1 MTTRGEINSNF
12 YQIVNVDA
20 NGAPT
25 EVKPEYLPN
34 VGNAN
39 TANCA
44 NYAGNAFSVDI
55 SNVVGIGNIATINLD
70 GNGANVL
77 YGNGIFDSIPNAA
90 YANYA
95 NYAGQVVDNA
105 QPNITSTGTLTSLT
119 VSGNTD
125 LGNVG
130 NITITGGTLGYF
142 LQTDGAGNL
151 GWAAGGGGGNG
162 VPGGINTYVQFNDG
176 GTFGGNINFTYDVST
191 NVLTVGNIAGNITT
205 PAQGNITSV
214 GTLIS
219 LDVTG
224 NITGNALQLNTGTGV
239 TVANIGAMFWDEAS
253 NTVTLGMNNGV
264 QQQIGLES
272 YILVKASAT
281 ITDGQVVMFTGAA
294 GNHVTAAPADTTSV
308 GFRPEYI
315 IGVAT
320 QNIATNDF
328 GYITVFGIVHGL
340 NTNSFNVGD
349 ILWVD
354 NTTPGGLTVTRPS
367 DPNFQIEVA
376 AVTKKSAGDGH
387 LQVRVT
393 AFTDINSLTDV
404 TTTTPSAGQALI
416 YTSSNT
422 WVNGFP
428 NYANIANSVNGFNVS
443 GTVANANYSLYSGN
457 TQVNFGLSLGN
468 NYIPFIDS
476 SGTGQKQLRGEI
488 TLIYDSTNNKIYT
501 GNADLGNAA
510 TANYFVGNGSL
521 LTGITATNANYANFA
536 GNVVNASQSNITSLG
551 TLVSLTVTG
560 NITSGNAD
568 LGNLVTANYF
578 TGNGS
583 LLTSITGA
591 NVTGTVANATNATT
605 AGTVTSNAQPNITS
619 TGTLISLTVT
629 GNLSTGNISSTGLG
643 NVANVVFTKFNE
655 NVISGGNTST
665 SISPNVANGTIFTYT
680 ANANF
685 TMSTLTSAVAGSS
698 ATVIITQDATG
709 NRLLTSTMKFAGA
722 SKTLS
727 TAANTTDIICVFYDG
742 STYYATLSKG
752 YA

>member
-39 TANCA
+39 TANYA

-224 NITGNALQLNTGTGV
+224 NITGNALP
-239 TVANIGAMFWDEAS
+239 
-253 NTVTLGMNNGV
+253 
-264 QQQIGLES
+264 
-272 YILVKASAT
+272 
-281 ITDGQVVMFTGAA
+281 
-294 GNHVTAAPADTTSV
+294 APALHA
-308 GFRPEYI
+308 R
-315 IGVAT
+315 
-320 QNIATNDF
+320 
-328 GYITVFGIVHGL
+328 
-340 NTNSFNVGD
+340 
-349 ILWVD
+349 
-354 NTTPGGLTVTRPS
+354 
-367 DPNFQIEVA
+367 
-376 AVTKKSAGDGH
+376 TKLLCK
-387 LQVRVT
+387 R
-393 AFTDINSLTDV
+393 SL
-404 TTTTPSAGQALI
+404 I
-416 YTSSNT
+416 
-422 WVNGFP
+422 
-428 NYANIANSVNGFNVS
+428 
-443 GTVANANYSLYSGN
+443 
-457 TQVNFGLSLGN
+457 
-468 NYIPFIDS
+468 
-476 SGTGQKQLRGEI
+476 
-488 TLIYDSTNNKIYT
+488 
-501 GNADLGNAA
+501 
-510 TANYFVGNGSL
+510 
-521 LTGITATNANYANFA
+521 
-536 GNVVNASQSNITSLG
+536 
-551 TLVSLTVTG
+551 
-560 NITSGNAD
+560 
-568 LGNLVTANYF
+568 
-578 TGNGS
+578 
-583 LLTSITGA
+583 
-591 NVTGTVANATNATT
+591 
-605 AGTVTSNAQPNITS
+605 
-619 TGTLISLTVT
+619 
-629 GNLSTGNISSTGLG
+629 
-643 NVANVVFTKFNE
+643 
-655 NVISGGNTST
+655 
-665 SISPNVANGTIFTYT
+665 
-680 ANANF
+680 
-685 TMSTLTSAVAGSS
+685 
-698 ATVIITQDATG
+698 
-709 NRLLTSTMKFAGA
+709 
-722 SKTLS
+722 
-727 TAANTTDIICVFYDG
+727 
-742 STYYATLSKG
+742 
-752 YA
+752 